1 MNCFNDVQNPNE
13 MKTFADGLNLVF
25 RDAHDPAFDL
35 YQCCSAPGEPF
46 RRVPSE
52 VADNTNE
59 GVAYLATHTSGIR
72 LRLKTNSR
80 RIAMKVRMDSGV
92 CLMHHMPMTGSSGFD
107 FFLYEKG
114 VQTFKF
120 HLTPTCVCTEF
131 CGVHDFENEE
141 VRDLLINFPLYNPV
155 TSVEIGLD
163 EGAEIFAPSKY
174 RPIAP
179 VLYYGSSITQGGC
192 ASRPGN
198 AYQSIISRR
207 FDLDF
212 INMGFSGSARGED
225 VIVDYLTTFEPS
237 VFVCDYD
244 HNAPNPEHLE
254 KTHYRLYER
263 YRAVHPKTPII
274 FVTKPDVDQNPE
286 DAAARRAIIKA
297 TFDKAREQGD
307 ENVWF
312 VDGGTFFGS
321 EDRTAF
327 TVDGC
332 HPTDL
337 GFWHMAKGIG
347 DAVGEVLGLI

>member
-1 MNCFNDVQNPNE
+1 MNCFNNVSSPEE
-13 MKTFADGLNLVF
+13 MKNFAADLDLVF
-25 RDAHDPAFDL
+25 RDAHDTVFDL
-35 YQCCSAPGEPF
+35 YQCCSGPGEDF
-46 RRVPSE
+46 RRVPAE
-52 VADNTNE
+52 VSDNTNE
-59 GVAYLATHTSGIR
+59 GVKFLALHSSGIR

-80 RIAMKVRMDSGV
+80 HLAMKVKMRHGV
-92 CLMHHMPMTGSSGFD
+92 NHMNHMPLTGSSGFD
-107 FFLYEKG
+107 FFLYDKG

-120 HLTPTCVCTEF
+120 HLTPPCDCTEF
-131 CGVHDFENEE
+131 CGVHDFGNDE
-141 VRDLLINFPLYNPV
+141 VRDILINFPLYNQV
-155 TSVEIGLD
+155 TAVEVGLD
-163 EGAEIFAPSKY
+163 ADAEILAPSKY

-225 VIVDYLTTFEPS
+225 IMVDFLTTFEPS

-244 HNAPNPEHLE
+244 HNAPSHEHLE
-254 KTHYRLYER
+254 NTHYRLYER
-263 YRAVHPKTPII
+263 YRAVHPKTPIV
-274 FVTKPDVDQNPE
+274 FVTKPDPDQYPE

-307 ENVWF
+307 GNVWF
-312 VDGGTFFGS
+312 IDGGTFFGS

-337 GFWHMAKGIG
+337 GFWHMANGIG
-347 DAVGEVLGLI
+347 DVIGRILGII